1 MNVLKDGSMVYEYRI
16 ADNIAVLSAEN
27 VLHIKGPGN
36 GTVGLSRL
44 EYMQATTDEMAK
56 AQTSASK
63 IFGNSGKPTG
73 VLMIDKTLTEPQRTS
88 LQARFAEMQQGSTS
102 RLFVLEAAMK
112 YEQLSISPQEQQL
125 LETRNYG
132 IEEVCRWFDVP
143 PILVHHSNVTAWG
156 SGIEQ
161 IVDGF
166 HKLTI
171 RPLLVSIEQAIRK
184 RIMTAK
190 QRATMAVEFNQ
201 DALLRGS
208 LKDRMEIYSKATQNG
223 VFTRNECRQY
233 ENLPPDPDGNKLTA
247 QSNLV
252 PLAALGKV
260 QTQGKDNANSQDPV
274 AQ

>member
-1 MNVLKDGSMVYEYRI
+1 MVYEYTI
-16 ADNIAVLSAEN
+16 GTDVAVYSAEN

-36 GTVGLSRL
+36 GTIGLSRL
-44 EYMQATTDEMAK
+44 EYMRGTTDELAK

-63 IFGNSGKPTG
+63 MFGNSGKPTG
-73 VLMIDKTLTEPQRTS
+73 VLMIDKTLTDPQRLS
-88 LQARFAEMQQGSTS
+88 LQTRFAEMQQGSTS
-102 RLFVLEAAMK
+102 RLYVLEANMK
-112 YEQLSISPQEQQL
+112 YQQLSISPQEQQL

-184 RIMTAK
+184 RVMTAK
-190 QRATMAVEFNQ
+190 QRASMAAEFNQ

-208 LKDRMEIYSKATQNG
+208 LKDRMEIYAKASQNG
-223 VFTRNECRQY
+223 IFTRNECRQY
-233 ENLPPDPDGNKLTA
+233 ENLPPDKDGDKLTA

-252 PLAALGKV
+252 PLAALGQVKP
-260 QTQGKDNANSQDPV
+260 QGKDNASTQDPV